1 MIGSPARDGS
11 EAIGHRRQN
20 FDPLLGLGGDG
31 ARGRSSAVSPR
42 PVCPIEPPL
51 GRSSQAH
58 SLTGSDRSSLPKLDE
73 RDRCRLRDRP
83 N

>member
-11 EAIGHRRQN
+11 EAIVHRRQDS
-20 FDPLLGLGGDG
+20 DPLLGLGVDG

-42 PVCPIEPPL
+42 PACPIES
-51 GRSSQAH
+51 RSAVLAKLIPSPKA
-58 SLTGSDRSSLPKLDE
+58 TVRPPKLDE
-73 RDRCRLRDRP
+73 RSRCRLRDRP